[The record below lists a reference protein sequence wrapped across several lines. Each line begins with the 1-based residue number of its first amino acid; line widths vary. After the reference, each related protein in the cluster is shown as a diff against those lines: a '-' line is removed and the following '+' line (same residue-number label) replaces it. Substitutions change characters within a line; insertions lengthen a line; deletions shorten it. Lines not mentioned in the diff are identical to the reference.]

1 MTAWEWIW
9 QYGRVFLVGGVVCM
23 IAQLLINK
31 TKITSARILVT
42 FLLVG
47 VALEA
52 VGIFEPIEAFG
63 KAGITIP
70 IIGFGASLARGAIK
84 GAKIGLLQSVTYGMS
99 AVSAG
104 LTAAIF
110 FGFVIALI
118 FKSHSKKV

>member
-1 MTAWEWIW
+1 
-9 QYGRVFLVGGVVCM
+9 M